1 MYSRIIFPTA
11 TMKILIVDDNKE
23 VRDVVRDYLPAE
35 ADEIFECADGCDA
48 LDLYRVHL
56 PDWVLMDWEM
66 PKMNG
71 VAATREIV
79 REFPEANIC
88 LVTAF
93 DDDEIRRDAL
103 AAGAVGYVSKEN
115 LFELDGLFSE

>member
-1 MYSRIIFPTA
+1 
-11 TMKILIVDDNKE
+11 MKFLIVDDNKE

-35 ADEIFECADGCDA
+35 AAEILECADGCDA
-48 LDLYRVHL
+48 LDLYRLHS

-66 PKMNG
+66 PNMNG
-71 VAATREIV
+71 VAATRQIV
-79 REFPEANIC
+79 SEFPDANIC

-103 AAGAVGYVSKEN
+103 AAGAVGFVLKEN
-115 LFELDGLFSE
+115 LFELEDLFLKPLRH